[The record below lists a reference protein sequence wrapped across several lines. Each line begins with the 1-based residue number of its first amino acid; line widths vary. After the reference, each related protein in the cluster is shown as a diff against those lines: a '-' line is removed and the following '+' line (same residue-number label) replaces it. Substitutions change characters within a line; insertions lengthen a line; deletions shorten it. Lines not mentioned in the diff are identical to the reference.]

1 MKKILISIIVIAS
14 VAVTAIGAT
23 RAFFSDT
30 ETSTNN
36 LFQAGKIDLSLN
48 GNNGSAEAL
57 VNIEDL
63 KPGDPINIPKTLFV
77 DSNDA
82 YIWMHIKD
90 VVTGQGDQT
99 EPEDEEENGTPRF
112 DINNY
117 LTYGLTGVENQD
129 VIDPQNQID
138 FNDAVSCWIPLGVI
152 TGGQDVDIHQHFYFD
167 ENVTNWAQGDTMT
180 FTEEFYAEQAR
191 NNPDPA
197 GPESLTGRVWDP
209 QLHQCVTQVAC
220 IETFANSF
228 DFNQQATRRNGLPVL
243 ANRSVPGAMFGSPQT
258 LGNPVDATIPD
269 GSFFSLGFRVN
280 PSQAEGGSIVLGF
293 DSPFYNQ
300 AGPDL
305 QIYEATGTT
314 NPPYPDELVK
324 VEVASTS
331 SGPWTLVSS
340 SVNRDGTVDIA
351 PVASAQYVRLTDV
364 TPQSS
369 FPTPT
374 YDDADGYD
382 VDAVKALCGT
392 QDLGPGPIG
401 N

>member
-48 GNNGSAEAL
+48 GNNGSAQAL
-57 VNIEDL
+57 INIEDL

-77 DSNDA
+77 DSNNA

-99 EPEDEEENGTPRF
+99 EPEDEEENGTPKF

-129 VIDPQNQID
+129 VIDPQSQID

-152 TGGQDVDIHQHFYFD
+152 SGGQNVDIHQHFYFD

-197 GPESLTGRVWDP
+197 GPESLTGRIWDP
-209 QLHQCVTQVAC
+209 INHKCVDENPTSTPSPTPIAC
-220 IETFANSF
+220 TSTFAQTASSKI
-228 DFNQQATRRNGLPVL
+228 QGTQKGGAAVL
-243 ANRSVPGAMFGSPQT
+243 ANRSDETASFGSPQT
-258 LGNPVDATIPD
+258 SGAVSDTGFPI
-269 GSFFSLGFRVN
+269 GSFYSLGFSN
-280 PSQAEGGSIVLGF
+280 GSIIFGF
-293 DSPFYNQ
+293 NSPFYDT
-300 AGPDL
+300 AGVDL
-305 QIYEATGTT
+305 KVYETTGGT
-314 NPPYPDELVK
+314 YPDEKIK
-324 VEVASTS
+324 VEVASDLLGSWTDFGIFTRDALIDLADQGITS
-331 SGPWTLVSS
+331 G
-340 SVNRDGTVDIA
+340 
-351 PVASAQYVRLTDV
+351 QYVRLTE
-364 TPQSS
+364 SS
-369 FPTPT
+369 DINLFAN
-374 YDDADGYD
+374 DADGYD
-382 VDAVKALCGT
+382 VDAIEALCGT
-392 QDLGPGPIG
+392 QDLGPGF
-401 N
+401 